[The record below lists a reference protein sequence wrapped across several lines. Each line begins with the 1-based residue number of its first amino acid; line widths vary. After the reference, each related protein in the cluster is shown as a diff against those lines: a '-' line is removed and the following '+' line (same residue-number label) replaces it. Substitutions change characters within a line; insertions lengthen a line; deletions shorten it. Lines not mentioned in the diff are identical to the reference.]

1 MTGLFLPM
9 KRLFLCLAVA
19 LLASLSVSAQEY
31 LTFKSEAV
39 FRRAVNAG
47 DKDRDGQ
54 LTREEAAAIE
64 ALDLSATRSDL
75 ITVATYEDL
84 RYMPNLRRLWTGT
97 TRVDRIDLSANP
109 NLEWIYIESPSI
121 KTLILARS
129 CMPEIVMKQE
139 WMGEALPEPEI
150 IYLSR
155 PVQDNRLDPDP
166 ARNLSG
172 GQPVSFQAPEGYVMV
187 FVPAGSLPEGSVLQ
201 PEASAQYGSQKSR
214 PAKKPKTPKVQKP
227 VDPRPALVG
236 VSTNLLLDGIA
247 ALNLGVEVPLGHHW
261 DARADIYFPWW
272 KNNAKSF
279 CFQVLHVDAGARYY
293 FEGWK
298 NRDAGIFR
306 GWFAS
311 AHLGGGYYD
320 IAPWDDGYQGWEIEA
335 GIGGGY
341 SFALGDWWRLDAS
354 LAVGPF
360 YTDYITYEDTG
371 NRSTLIQT
379 GADHRFRFL
388 PTEARI
394 SLTYII
400 HAK

>member
-1 MTGLFLPM
+1 M
-9 KRLFLCLAVA
+9 
-19 LLASLSVSAQEY
+19 
-31 LTFKSEAV
+31 
-39 FRRAVNAG
+39 
-47 DKDRDGQ
+47 
-54 LTREEAAAIE
+54 
-64 ALDLSATRSDL
+64 
-75 ITVATYEDL
+75 
-84 RYMPNLRRLWTGT
+84 
-97 TRVDRIDLSANP
+97 
-109 NLEWIYIESPSI
+109 
-121 KTLILARS
+121 
-129 CMPEIVMKQE
+129 
-139 WMGEALPEPEI
+139 
-150 IYLSR
+150 
-155 PVQDNRLDPDP
+155 
-166 ARNLSG
+166 
-172 GQPVSFQAPEGYVMV
+172 
-187 FVPAGSLPEGSVLQ
+187 
-201 PEASAQYGSQKSR
+201 
-214 PAKKPKTPKVQKP
+214 QKP

-236 VSTNLLLDGIA
+236 VSTNLLLDGIT

-261 DARADIYFPWW
+261 DARADFYFPWW

-293 FEGWK
+293 FDGWK

-320 IAPWDDGYQGWEIEA
+320 IAPWDDGYQGWEITA

-400 HAK
+400 HAR